1 MDEEAKLTWGRD
13 LPGNVTE
20 KWPKDENGDP
30 VKAEVLTECSQL
42 DMGDSV
48 LISMLDAYG
57 IPAFRK
63 FPHYGGFGNMMMG
76 MSAEGVEIM
85 VPGTLLEDAR
95 ALLEGNDENE
105 EL

>member
-13 LPGNVTE
+13 LPGSVAE
-20 KWPKDENGDP
+20 KWPRDDRGEFVP
-30 VKAEVLTECSQL
+30 AAELTECSQL

-57 IPAFRK
+57 IPAFRR
-63 FPHYGGFGNMMMG
+63 FPHYGGFGNMMLG
-76 MSAEGVEIM
+76 MSAEGVAIM
-85 VPGTLLEDAR
+85 VPETLLDDAR
-95 ALLEGNDENE
+95 ALMEGESENE